1 MCVSSWHAVAAADGQ
16 LQAPRYTYLPL
27 LIPEIRENLVDLV
40 LDEEALEGVGE
51 KDWWFEEEADQPAF
65 AVQGACKWHW
75 PLDLIELYS
84 IIAHP
89 HDPTNAVVTP
99 RPLRLVLHLKNPPSD
114 KLLVPNSL
122 EACKNHFVNSLKEA
136 DFVKWRNTNK
146 VTSLRKVD
154 LDAGWDGI
162 VQDDYDLYMR
172 MATRLLP
179 LPIPSPVPSA
189 VPSRP
194 ASTDPGSTGPSK
206 PDSSYAVRA
215 LPIKIY
221 LPGNAPVVQEVIPP
235 MTPSGKPQTLLGIL
249 NEHLPLL
256 FPSSSSPN
264 GSPYPLAIP
273 LAQGIELPPDAEV
286 AWLASCL
293 CGADGWLRIGIQLRA
308 E

>member
-40 LDEEALEGVGE
+40 LDEEALEGVDE

-65 AVQGACKWHW
+65 AVQGACKWCVASRNNLCRQRTDTRHW

-162 VQDDYDLYMR
+162 VQGAFRLAYPFLLAMGNDPELRHRRLRPLYAHGNSSLAASDSVTSTLGR
-172 MATRLLP
+172 A
-179 LPIPSPVPSA
+179 I
-189 VPSRP
+189 P
-194 ASTDPGSTGPSK
+194 ASLYRSRQRGPKQTRFILCRPSLTDQDLSPRQR
-206 PDSSYAVRA
+206 SSR
-215 LPIKIY
+215 
-221 LPGNAPVVQEVIPP
+221 
-235 MTPSGKPQTLLGIL
+235 SRS
-249 NEHLPLL
+249 H
-256 FPSSSSPN
+256 SSH
-264 GSPYPLAIP
+264 
-273 LAQGIELPPDAEV
+273 DAF
-286 AWLASCL
+286 
-293 CGADGWLRIGIQLRA
+293 Q
-308 E
+308 